1 MAASTADEIFSR
13 GRIKMAAAKSS
24 YLQLFDNESKDD
36 SYSFLVS
43 NVQAK
48 LSFEDAL
55 TAGAGRPMEFK
66 SKGGY
71 KYIKTDGV
79 SSFDLETRLSSM
91 EADIVTNASDPVPA
105 QNTQAIA
112 DLTVAYQAKDAQ
124 IEAAASAEV
133 TRASTAEAAISASVS
148 AMDTAYK
155 AADVVLSD
163 AITAEASSRATAVSA
178 EETRALAAEAGLQQQ
193 ISSILSN
200 VDPALIDSISELLAH
215 VNSADAS
222 LIAQI
227 AALQSEHDDLKARFD
242 QLVDGS

>member
-1 MAASTADEIFSR
+1 
-13 GRIKMAAAKSS
+13 MAAAKSS

-55 TAGAGRPMEFK
+55 TAGVGRPMEFK

-71 KYIKTDGV
+71 KYYKPDLT
-79 SSFDLETRLSSM
+79 STFDLETRLSSI
-91 EADIVTNASDPVPA
+91 EADVVTNASDPVPA

-124 IEAAASAEV
+124 IEASVTAEI
-133 TRASTAEAAISASVS
+133 TRASTAEQSLQSSIDSL
-148 AMDTAYK
+148 DTDYK
-155 AADVVLSD
+155 AADTTLEGL
-163 AITAEASSRATAVSA
+163 ITAEASTRAAAVSG
-178 EETRALAAEAGLQQQ
+178 EEARAIAAEQGLQQQ

-215 VNSADAS
+215 VNAADAS

-227 AALQSEHDDLKARFD
+227 AQLQSDHDDLKARFD
-242 QLVDGS
+242 QLVDGQ

>member
-1 MAASTADEIFSR
+1 MAAV
-13 GRIKMAAAKSS
+13 KSS
-24 YLQLFDNESKDD
+24 FLQLFDNESKDD

-79 SSFDLETRLSSM
+79 SSFDLETRLSTIESDV
-91 EADIVTNASDPVPA
+91 ATNAANTVPA
-105 QNTQAIA
+105 QNTQTIA

-124 IEAAASAEV
+124 IEASVTAEI
-133 TRASTAEAAISASVS
+133 TRASTAEATLQGSIDSVES
-148 AMDTAYK
+148 DYK
-155 AADVVLSD
+155 AADVVLTD
-163 AITAEASSRATAVSA
+163 AISAEASSRAAAVSA

-215 VNSADAS
+215 VNAADQS
-222 LIAQI
+222 LIQSIAQ
-227 AALQSEHDDLKARFD
+227 LQSDHDDLKARFD

>member
-1 MAASTADEIFSR
+1 
-13 GRIKMAAAKSS
+13 MAAAKSS

-36 SYSFLVS
+36 VYSFLVS
-43 NVQAK
+43 NVQSK
-48 LSFEDAL
+48 LAFEDAYMS
-55 TAGAGRPMEFK
+55 GAGRPMEFK

-71 KYIKTDGV
+71 KYYKTDLT
-79 SSFDLETRLSSM
+79 SSFDLETRFSAV
-91 EADIVTNASDPVPA
+91 EADVATNAANPVPA

-124 IEAAASAEV
+124 IEASVTSEI
-133 TRASTAEAAISASVS
+133 TRASTAEQSLQSGIDAVDA
-148 AMDTAYK
+148 AYK
-155 AADVVLSD
+155 AADVQLQTDLAS
-163 AITAEASSRATAVSA
+163 EASVRAAAVSA
-178 EETRALAAEAGLQQQ
+178 EESRAITAEQSLQQQ

-227 AALQSEHDDLKARFD
+227 AQLQSDHDDLKARFD

>member
-1 MAASTADEIFSR
+1 
-13 GRIKMAAAKSS
+13 MAAAKSS
-24 YLQLFDNESKDD
+24 YLQLFDAESKDD

-43 NVQAK
+43 NVQSK
-48 LSFEDAL
+48 LAFEDAYE
-55 TAGAGRPMEFK
+55 AGAGRPMEFK

-79 SSFDLETRLSSM
+79 SEFDLETRFSTIESDV
-91 EADIVTNASDPVPA
+91 ATNAANPVPA

-112 DLTVAYQAKDAQ
+112 DLTVASQAKDSQ
-124 IEAAASAEV
+124 IEAALSAEV
-133 TRASTAEAAISASVS
+133 SRASTAEASLQTSIDSVE
-148 AMDTAYK
+148 TNYK
-155 AADVVLSD
+155 AADSTLEAAV
-163 AITAEASSRATAVSA
+163 TAEASARAAAVSA

-215 VNSADAS
+215 VNAADQS
-222 LIAQI
+222 LIASI
-227 AALQSEHDDLKARFD
+227 AQLQSDHDDLKARFD

>member
-1 MAASTADEIFSR
+1 
-13 GRIKMAAAKSS
+13 MAAAKSS
-24 YLQLFDNESKDD
+24 FLQLFDNESKDD

-55 TAGAGRPMEFK
+55 TAGVGRPMEFK

-71 KYIKTDGV
+71 KYIKTDGT
-79 SSFDLETRLSSM
+79 SSFDLETRLSGIES
-91 EADIVTNASDPVPA
+91 DVSTNAANPVPA

-112 DLTVAYQAKDAQ
+112 DLNVAYQAKDAQ
-124 IEAAASAEV
+124 IEASVSSEI
-133 TRASTAEAAISASVS
+133 TRASTAEATLQGSIDSVES
-148 AMDTAYK
+148 DYK
-155 AADVVLSD
+155 AADVVLTD
-163 AITAEASSRATAVSA
+163 AVTAEASSRAAAVSA

-215 VNSADAS
+215 VNAADQS
-222 LIAQI
+222 LIQSIAQ
-227 AALQSEHDDLKARFD
+227 LQSDHDDLKARFD
-242 QLVDGS
+242 QFVDGS

>member
-1 MAASTADEIFSR
+1 
-13 GRIKMAAAKSS
+13 MAAAKSS

-71 KYIKTDGV
+71 KYVKTDGV
-79 SSFDLETRLSSM
+79 SSFDLETRLSTIESDV
-91 EADIVTNASDPVPA
+91 ATNAANPVPA

-124 IEAAASAEV
+124 IEASVTAEI
-133 TRASTAEAAISASVS
+133 TRASTAEAALQSSIDSVET
-148 AMDTAYK
+148 DYK
-155 AADVVLSD
+155 AADVVLTD
-163 AITAEASSRATAVSA
+163 AISAEASSRAAAVSA

-215 VNSADAS
+215 VNAADQS
-222 LIAQI
+222 LIQSIAQ
-227 AALQSEHDDLKARFD
+227 LQSDHDDLKARFD

>member
-1 MAASTADEIFSR
+1 
-13 GRIKMAAAKSS
+13 MAAAKSS

-79 SSFDLETRLSSM
+79 SSFDLETRLSTIESDV
-91 EADIVTNASDPVPA
+91 ATNAANPVPA

-124 IEAAASAEV
+124 IEASVTAEI
-133 TRASTAEAAISASVS
+133 TRASTAEATLQGAIDSVES
-148 AMDTAYK
+148 DYK
-155 AADVVLSD
+155 AADVVLTD
-163 AITAEASSRATAVSA
+163 AITAEASSRAAAVSA
-178 EETRALAAEAGLQQQ
+178 EETRALAAEASLQQQ

-215 VNSADAS
+215 VNAADQS
-222 LIAQI
+222 LIQSIAQ
-227 AALQSEHDDLKARFD
+227 LQSDHDDLKARFD

>member
-1 MAASTADEIFSR
+1 
-13 GRIKMAAAKSS
+13 MAAAKSS
-24 YLQLFDNESKDD
+24 FLQLFDNESKDD

-79 SSFDLETRLSSM
+79 SSFDLETRLSTIES
-91 EADIVTNASDPVPA
+91 DVSTNAANPVPA

-124 IEAAASAEV
+124 IEASVSSEI
-133 TRASTAEAAISASVS
+133 TRASTAEATLQGSIDSVES
-148 AMDTAYK
+148 DYK
-155 AADVVLSD
+155 AADVVLTD
-163 AITAEASSRATAVSA
+163 AISAEASSRAAAVSA

-215 VNSADAS
+215 VNAADQS
-222 LIAQI
+222 LIQSIAQ
-227 AALQSEHDDLKARFD
+227 LQSDHDDLKARFD